1 MFHPFLTK
9 NVVFAQ
15 HNLAT
20 DRSFNEFHVIL
31 CRNVLIYFNKS
42 LQKKV
47 HELFYESLGRF
58 GILGLGDKETI
69 HYTDIAD
76 CYEEISGK
84 QKLYKK
90 IK

>member
-1 MFHPFLTK
+1 M
-9 NVVFAQ
+9 VCAQ
-15 HNLAT
+15 HNLVT
-20 DRSFNEFHVIL
+20 DRSFNTFHVIL

-47 HELFYESLGRF
+47 HELFYESLGMF
-58 GILGLGDKETI
+58 GVLGLGDKETLY
-69 HYTDIAD
+69 YTDIID
-76 CYEEISGK
+76 CYEEVSKK